1 MDQEDNRNR
10 IWNLILERLQEKLQ
24 YGVIEQT
31 KFVTDARVEGSQ
43 LILEVTSEDAKEYFN
58 AEVNQQRLII
68 LARPEITLLR
78 VTAILVA

>member
-31 KFVTDARVEGSQ
+31 KFVADARVEGSE

>member
-1 MDQEDNRNR
+1 MSDQNSIDK
-10 IWNLILERLQEKLQ
+10 IWNLILERLHEKLQ

-31 KFVTDARVEGSQ
+31 KFVTEARIEGSE
-43 LILEVTSEDAKEYFN
+43 LILQVSTEEAKEYFN

-78 VTAILVA
+78 VTAVVA